1 MVYPSS
7 SKLRP
12 KGCWCNNHKTIKT
25 PLAPRKLGQGS
36 FFCPYHIVG
45 NLINQILLCG
55 NSPNIEFLNKG
66 QGLIAIEEDPGAIY
80 NGISEI

>member
-12 KGCWCNNHKTIKT
+12 KGCWCNNHKTIKKT
-25 PLAPRKLGQGS
+25 LLAPRKLELG
-36 FFCPYHIVG
+36 FFLIFG

-55 NSPNIEFLNKG
+55 NSPNIEFLIKG
-66 QGLIAIEEDPGAIY
+66 QGLIVIEEDPGAIY